1 MMFFLFL
8 YLLIPLCA
16 TFAGLIVWV
25 INRGQ
30 SLEDGILIRDFLII
44 LAISLL
50 LVGGAGTTDTARLY
64 LDPQFRL
71 LTEMNAHPIYAT
83 IKRVSPDEH
92 RELDTFLALQMSH
105 GDTLAEA
112 FLQARPLLT
121 QLTNHRSGWADQKTK
136 LVWGQVTVDS
146 LKELQAIDPMLCY
159 RALST
164 QPPSQQELAHA
175 FNADN
180 TRAFQQAVV
189 RVYESSVLG
198 ISNKRSPDDESPV
211 EFNAAAR
218 EFSAV
223 REAVA
228 QRYDKPIA
236 ELATNKKAFP
246 ATPTQPPEEMCAAR
260 IFQLEMMLERPQA
273 MAARLIDSILR

>member
-8 YLLIPLCA
+8 YLLIPVCA
-16 TFAGLIVWV
+16 TFAGFIVWA

-30 SLEDGILIRDFLII
+30 SLDDGTLIRDFLII

-50 LVGGAGTTDTARLY
+50 LVGGAGTTDTVRLY

-71 LTEMNAHPIYAT
+71 QTEMDAHPVYST
-83 IKRVSPDEH
+83 IKRVSPDDH
-92 RELDTFLALQMSH
+92 TKLDTFLAVQMSH

-121 QLTNHRSGWADQKTK
+121 QLTNQRSGWADQKTK
-136 LVWGQVTVDS
+136 LAWGRVSVDS

-159 RALST
+159 RTLST

-175 FNADN
+175 FSADN
-180 TRAFQQAVV
+180 TTAFQQAVV
-189 RVYESSVLG
+189 KVYESSVLG
-198 ISNKRSPDDESPV
+198 ISNKRSPDDEAPV

-218 EFSAV
+218 EFYAI

-228 QRYDKPIA
+228 QRYGKPVA

-246 ATPTQPPEEMCAAR
+246 ATPTQPPEKMCAAR
-260 IFQLEMMLERPQA
+260 IFQLEAMLERPQA
-273 MAARLIDSILR
+273 MAARLIDSLLR

>member
-1 MMFFLFL
+1 MMYFLFI
-8 YLLIPLCA
+8 YLLIPICA
-16 TFAGLIVWV
+16 TLAGLILWA
-25 INRGQ
+25 INREQ
-30 SLEDGILIRDFLII
+30 LLDDGVLIRDFLII

-50 LVGGAGTTDTARLY
+50 LLGGAGTTDTARLY

-71 LTEMNAHPIYAT
+71 QTEMNAHPVYST
-83 IKRVSPDEH
+83 IKRVAPDDH
-92 RELDTFLALQMSH
+92 KQLDTFLALQMSH

-121 QLTNHRSGWADQKTK
+121 KLTNDRLGWVDQKTK
-136 LVWGQVTVDS
+136 LVWGRVSVDT

-175 FNADN
+175 FSADN
-180 TRAFQQAVV
+180 TTAFQQTVV
-189 RVYESSVLG
+189 NVYESAALG
-198 ISNKRSPDDESPV
+198 ISNKYPPDDKPI

-218 EFSAV
+218 EFYAI
-223 REAVA
+223 REVVA
-228 QRYDKPIA
+228 QRYGKPIA

-246 ATPTQPPEEMCAAR
+246 ATPTQPPEKMCAAR
-260 IFQLEMMLERPQA
+260 IYQLEAMLERPQA